1 MRYTRYNYK
10 KNKNNNLIMFILK
23 LVGTVVG
30 AGLCGIALAYVAI
43 SVLTKNNAL
52 PAANIGNKTSIEANN
67 NEVVNSEEGSNGAVS
82 NTSVFYT
89 VQCGYFSN
97 ENNANQIL
105 SSINGKYS
113 AFIYKDQDKFRVL
126 SGVYES
132 DKVDQIVSELKNSNI
147 ECAKI
152 KFSFNNDDKVE
163 YQIASICDGYIR
175 LLDTAVSDDVKSI
188 NTDDFKGWTN
198 ELENI
203 SEGEKIDILNNLKE
217 HIANLKTEINKA
229 NVPKEME
236 YIYTILLNFK
246 DI

>member
-1 MRYTRYNYK
+1 MCFKHDGSLHRVWDK
-10 KNKNNNLIMFILK
+10 AALI
-23 LVGTVVG
+23 
-30 AGLCGIALAYVAI
+30 Y
-43 SVLTKNNAL
+43 
-52 PAANIGNKTSIEANN
+52 ED
-67 NEVVNSEEGSNGAVS
+67 E
-82 NTSVFYT
+82 
-89 VQCGYFSN
+89 
-97 ENNANQIL
+97 
-105 SSINGKYS
+105 
-113 AFIYKDQDKFRVL
+113 DKFRVL

-132 DKVDQIVSELKNSNI
+132 DKVDEVVSELKSSNI
-147 ECAKI
+147 ECTKI

>member
-10 KNKNNNLIMFILK
+10 KNKNNNLIRFILK

-97 ENNANQIL
+97 ESNANHIL
-105 SSINGKYS
+105 NSISGKYS
-113 AFIYKDQDKFRVL
+113 AFIYEDEDKFRVL

-132 DKVDQIVSELKNSNI
+132 DKVDEVVSELKSSNI
-147 ECAKI
+147 ECTKI

-198 ELENI
+198 ELEKI
-203 SEGEKIDILNNLKE
+203 SAGEKVDILNNLKE
-217 HIANLKTEINKA
+217 HISNLAAEISKE
-229 NVPKEME
+229 NVPAEME

>member
-10 KNKNNNLIMFILK
+10 KSKNNDLFRFILK

-30 AGLCGIALAYVAI
+30 AGICGITLAYVAFSI
-43 SVLTKNNAL
+43 LTKNNEL
-52 PAANIGNKTSIEANN
+52 PSGNRGKETSIEANS
-67 NEVVNSEEGSNGAVS
+67 NEIANSEGGSSTAIS
-82 NTSVFYT
+82 NTYVFYT

-97 ENNANQIL
+97 ESNANHIL
-105 SSINGKYS
+105 NSISGKYS
-113 AFIYKDQDKFRVL
+113 AFIYEDEDKFRVL

-132 DKVDQIVSELKNSNI
+132 DKVDEVVSELKSSNI
-147 ECAKI
+147 ECTKI

-203 SEGEKIDILNNLKE
+203 SEGEKIDILKNLKE